1 MSVKRNIGYLG
12 LSQAA
17 NYVLPLVTLPYIT
30 RVVGPENYGIVE
42 FATVTMLYLSVIVTY
57 GFTFTSTRKIA
68 ELGDDFKRISTVYS
82 ASMQAKLLLLLLSAA
97 VFGIL
102 LLAIPQYQSIW
113 KVMLF
118 AFPVVIGWAIYPDF
132 LFQGRQKLGVIATV
146 NLGIKMVGAALI
158 FILLQEKSDFYLVL
172 GINSITQIVASVL
185 TLWYGHRIYPDLK
198 FTIQPNR
205 IVKRYLKNGFDIF
218 VSHFLTRV
226 YTFGT
231 ILFLGFLLPEKELG
245 LFSAA
250 MKLIVVGQSFLFN
263 PIGGALYPH
272 LAKLAKTDLVK
283 YDQTR
288 VKYQWMVLGLTALGS
303 GVIIVFSPFFVNL
316 LFGAEY
322 LTVVPILRWMSP
334 VLVLTTFSHFAMKQ
348 GLMVLKADRYNL
360 WVVFIAGVGA
370 LVLNYVLIQAY
381 GLYGAAWAKL
391 GVEVLLT
398 VSAAYFFRIVW
409 KEKLASRK

>member
-82 ASMQAKLLLLLLSAA
+82 ASMQAKLLLLLLSTA

>member
-12 LSQAA
+12 ISQAA

>member
-12 LSQAA
+12 ISQAA

-82 ASMQAKLLLLLLSAA
+82 ASMQAKLLLLLLSTA

-205 IVKRYLKNGFDIF
+205 MVKRYLKNGFDIF

-360 WVVFIAGVGA
+360 WVVFIAGIGA